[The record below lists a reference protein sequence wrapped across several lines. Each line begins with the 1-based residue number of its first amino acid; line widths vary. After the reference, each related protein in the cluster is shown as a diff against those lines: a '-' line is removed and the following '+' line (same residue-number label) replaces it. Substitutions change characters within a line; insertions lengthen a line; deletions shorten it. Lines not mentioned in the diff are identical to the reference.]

1 VCANVCRV
9 RLTRARRSSCPH
21 SRGRLQDD
29 CFYINYGIEQDWS
42 FDTNL
47 SALGCTGLALDPT
60 VTHPSELEPNVL
72 FLKLA
77 APTVRGSAPRSW
89 QVMSLPR
96 LWKLQNKRPVF
107 AVKYDCEGCEYA
119 LSQDGPAFAQQ
130 RAEML
135 EFFQHVRQLNIELHL
150 VRNFLD
156 TAEKLNNLA
165 SMLLML
171 ADAGLQLV
179 SVEQG
184 GCGVQKLGERYCAS
198 EVYDAGIPCGLH
210 TDCSS
215 YLFARR

>member
-1 VCANVCRV
+1 M
-9 RLTRARRSSCPH
+9 
-21 SRGRLQDD
+21 
-29 CFYINYGIEQDWS
+29 
-42 FDTNL
+42 

-60 VTHPSELEPNVL
+60 VTHPAELEPNVL

-77 APTVRGSAPRSW
+77 APTVRGGTPRSGW

-96 LWKLQNKRPVF
+96 LWQLQNKRPVF

-119 LSQDGPAFAQQ
+119 LSRAGPAYAQQ

-135 EFFQHVRQLNIELHL
+135 EFFQHVYQLNIELHL
-150 VRNFLD
+150 VRSFLD
-156 TAEKLNNLA
+156 TSEKLNNLA
-165 SMLLML
+165 SMLLLL
-171 ADAGLQLV
+171 ADAGLYLV
-179 SVEQG
+179 SVEPG
-184 GCGVQKLGERYCAS
+184 GCGIQTPSDRYCAS